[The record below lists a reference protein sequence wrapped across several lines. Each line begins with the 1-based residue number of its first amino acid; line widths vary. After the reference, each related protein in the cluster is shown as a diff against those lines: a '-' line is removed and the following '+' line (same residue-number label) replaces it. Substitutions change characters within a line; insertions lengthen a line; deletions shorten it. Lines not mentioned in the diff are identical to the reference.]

1 VLILDT
7 DVLSI
12 LQRGTGS
19 FAKRLVQR
27 LDESADT
34 DVCVAI
40 VTFEEQMRGWLAL
53 IAKAANAPSLV
64 SGYYHLHALVDDFNG
79 RPLLDYDDRA
89 ASIFL
94 RLRREKVRIGT
105 MDLRIAAIAL
115 AHDAT
120 LISKNVAH
128 FSRVPDLRVEDWTE

>member
-1 VLILDT
+1 MLILDT

-19 FAKRLVQR
+19 FAERLIER
-27 LDESADT
+27 LDESADR
-34 DVCVAI
+34 DVWVAI
-40 VTFEEQMRGWLAL
+40 VSFEEQMRGWLAL
-53 IAKAANAPSLV
+53 IAKGNNAASLV
-64 SGYYHLHALVDDFNG
+64 SGYYHLHALLDDFDG

-115 AHDAT
+115 AQNAT

-128 FSRVPDLRVEDWTE
+128 FSRVPDLRVEDWTK